1 MIALDLNVAAF
12 YRTAG
17 ATELLQAPG
26 ELLQFRTAEWQA
38 GDHRHG
44 LTTATGNF
52 TANAHARTLGRL
64 CRGGL
69 ARRGLPQY
77 DATELAQGFHA

>member
-26 ELLQFRTAEWQA
+26 ELLQLLTAERQA
-38 GDHRHG
+38 GDHRHS
-44 LTTATGNF
+44 LATATGNF
-52 TANAHARTLGRL
+52 TADAHARILGSL
-64 CRGGL
+64 CRAGL
-69 ARRGLPQY
+69 TRRGLPQY
-77 DATELAQGFHA
+77 DATEVA